1 MALSGNH
8 SGLCRMLYVE
18 DINVMNK
25 KLEVVDFLRGIA
37 IFTIAMMHLVQ
48 GSLEGVLNKAAS
60 FGGAGVHVFIL
71 CSGFGL
77 YLSHLRKPLG
87 YGEFLKKR
95 FAKVYWPYAVA
106 VVAWVAWFFVR
117 SGELSWREGLSHLL
131 LYKMFS
137 TELDVSLC
145 YPFWFISTI
154 VQFYIC
160 WPLIVRLARVGGGNL
175 RLTDDGLWIKDSADA
190 ITWKGLLISGLIS
203 LAWAT
208 VVGLLGYEDMRPWGS
223 CFLQYLWEFVLGM
236 WFAEKYADPLSSPLR
251 HAQDNACLGGRPSVK
266 GILENPNNLKWWWLL
281 AGVVVGMGLTG
292 VMGWIGG
299 VLKLYNDIP
308 SLMGYLGLLLI
319 VYKASCTFG
328 WLSGI
333 KKFFVWASGFGYE
346 LYLVH
351 SLAYSI
357 IIYFTKDILPLG
369 VQLAVCAVGAYVTG
383 WCYHEVIKRIR

>member
-1 MALSGNH
+1 MALSDNH
-8 SGLCRMLYVE
+8 SELCRLLHTE
-18 DINVMNK
+18 ILNNMNK
-25 KLEVVDFLRGIA
+25 KLEVVDFLRGFA

-95 FAKVYWPYAVA
+95 FAKIYWPYAVA
-106 VVAWVAWFFVR
+106 VVAWVAWFFAR
-117 SGELSWREGLSHLL
+117 SGELPWREGLSHLL

-145 YPFWFISTI
+145 YPYWFISTI

-160 WPLIVRLARVGGGNL
+160 WPLVVSLARVGGGNL

-190 ITWKGLLISGLIS
+190 ITWKGVLISGLIS

-208 VVGLLGYEDMRPWGS
+208 VVSLLGYEDMRPWGS

-236 WFAEKYADPLSSPLR
+236 WLAQKYASTMTITMTKTCAVDKASIGSILVDPKL
-251 HAQDNACLGGRPSVK
+251 
-266 GILENPNNLKWWWLL
+266 LKWWWLL
-281 AGVVVGMGLTG
+281 AGAMVGVGLTG
-292 VMGWIGG
+292 FMGWKGG
-299 VLKLYNDIP
+299 ILKLYNDIP
-308 SLMGYLGLLLI
+308 SLMAYLSCLLM
-319 VYKASCTFG
+319 VYK
-328 WLSGI
+328 LGI
-333 KKFFVWASGFGYE
+333 KYINKFFVWASGFGYE

-351 SLAYSI
+351 SLVYSI
-357 IIYFTKDILPLG
+357 IIYFTGDILPLA

-383 WCYHEVIKRIR
+383 WCYHEVVKRIR